1 MAVPAVHGRR
11 ARVVPLGGWRQV
23 EELMAGGKEGRT
35 VRLRKIV
42 YSLASLVA
50 LAAAIGAAWKN

>member
-1 MAVPAVHGRR
+1 
-11 ARVVPLGGWRQV
+11 
-23 EELMAGGKEGRT
+23 MAGGKEGRT

-42 YSLASLVA
+42 YSLGSLVA

>member
-1 MAVPAVHGRR
+1 
-11 ARVVPLGGWRQV
+11 V